1 MLTTM
6 LIFSTVLLLLIAVP
20 ILYVLTSFNR
30 VMALQSRCEQAAA
43 DIDVQIRQR
52 HDLIPNIIQT
62 INNFVDMEKGAIDR
76 VLNAR
81 MEALKAATGQA
92 ALRAEISLGNNLSEL
107 MSIADKF
114 PELRSQREYAA
125 MRAEISDMENKIAAS
140 RRFLNLAANE
150 FNTSIRQFPGSLIAA
165 KCNIRRADFYDLG
178 EDRIFVQ
185 DAPVVKP
192 A

>member
-1 MLTTM
+1 MITSLLVFAAGLLA
-6 LIFSTVLLLLIAVP
+6 LIVGAVVYG
-20 ILYVLTSFNR
+20 LFNFNR

-52 HDLIPNIIQT
+52 HDMIPNIIQT
-62 INNFVDMEKGAIDR
+62 INNFVEMEKGAIDR

-81 MEALKAATGQA
+81 LEALKAATGQA
-92 ALRAEISLGNNLSEL
+92 QFRAELALGNNLSDL
-107 MSIADKF
+107 MSVADKF
-114 PELRSQREYAA
+114 PELRSQKEYAV

-140 RRFLNLAANE
+140 RRFLNLATNE
-150 FNTSIRQFPGSLIAA
+150 FNTAIRQFPGSVIAA
-165 KCNIRRADFYDLG
+165 KCNIRRENFYDLG
-178 EDRIFVQ
+178 EDRIFME